1 MTSLTDGWG
10 FSGQTVLTTV
20 NAGLTW
26 HEASPPEP
34 IPVGST
40 ATPYGAFLDK
50 KTAWIIY
57 AINGHI
63 NPEASV
69 WHTTDSGKT
78 WTPGAPLNHQVYGDK
93 LWAEFAVLDSQS
105 IWLMVRGVSAEVGSQ
120 YNHRLYRSMDG
131 GLTWNFLSSELSDD
145 YTGMAFADAIFGL
158 RTLQTTGAY
167 AAAPPVYEITEDGG
181 ATWKKRELPPPPG
194 DPSLFNSF
202 VNCETYQPVALS
214 YQSFMMLVG
223 CFDNLNP
230 HQQFEGYFYSS
241 KDGGS
246 TWLFGKLPPQARA
259 ETSELAYFDP
269 KNIFVLDKDSFQS
282 RDDGLK
288 WAYLKVVNW
297 DGQFSFTD
305 PQHGWAIARL
315 KGGIALVKT
324 SNRAYTWKI
333 VSPKIVR

>member
-1 MTSLTDGWG
+1 MTSRTDGWG

-202 VNCETYQPVALS
+202 VNCETYQPV
-214 YQSFMMLVG
+214 
-223 CFDNLNP
+223 
-230 HQQFEGYFYSS
+230 
-241 KDGGS
+241 S
-246 TWLFGKLPPQARA
+246 TFLP
-259 ETSELAYFDP
+259 
-269 KNIFVLDKDSFQS
+269 VLYDAGWVVLTISTRTNNS
-282 RDDGLK
+282 RDI
-288 WAYLKVVNW
+288 
-297 DGQFSFTD
+297 ST
-305 PQHGWAIARL
+305 P
-315 KGGIALVKT
+315 VKMAVLPGCSESCRPRPEQKPASWLILT
-324 SNRAYTWKI
+324 RRISLYSTRIHSRAGMM
-333 VSPKIVR
+333 V